1 MPLGIEPDAV
11 LHGNASCLHHA
22 VPGDLEC
29 PESHDPR
36 LLGMQFSH
44 LVGLWSQHQA
54 TLCLSFKFYGTDSF
68 MELDPSSWFMG
79 VTMSPLTFC
88 KEPIV
93 LRIIRNTSKI
103 PEVMT
108 SIPFY
113 CLNAEPAHNS
123 PQVRENCASCRE
135 PLNAKVTVTLSVQP
149 FIWKERK
156 KSSSTRM
163 TLKVR
168 RSFFS
173 LVNLR
178 ALVRDE
184 RGGVQ
189 RGQWPSCHM

>member
-1 MPLGIEPDAV
+1 MPRVTCSPSVG
-11 LHGNASCLHHA
+11 HA
-22 VPGDLEC
+22 VPYV
-29 PESHDPR
+29 
-36 LLGMQFSH
+36 
-44 LVGLWSQHQA
+44 VGLGSQHQA

-79 VTMSPLTFC
+79 VIMSPLTFC
-88 KEPIV
+88 KELIV

-123 PQVRENCASCRE
+123 PQVRENCPSCRE
-135 PLNAKVTVTLSVQP
+135 PLNVKVTVTLFVQP

-168 RSFFS
+168 HSFFS

-184 RGGVQ
+184 ERWKAGWTVAKLSYVSLSSSRAQMHLLGTLS
-189 RGQWPSCHM
+189 GKAEI